1 MTEIVT
7 LGAGRMGRGIAQ
19 AFAYAGHPVTIL
31 DFKARSAAE
40 CEQLLREA
48 VLEVEGNLELLRSL
62 GMVSDLSLI
71 HI

>member
-48 VLEVEGNLELLRSL
+48 VSYQHCTDFWRDNPGS
-62 GMVSDLSLI
+62 
-71 HI
+71 